1 MGSNRDDPEFR
12 EMAEKCVADVWSFAV
27 LFCGNDEEVGRGL
40 LNVVMD
46 VRLVCDFTDNLNPRL
61 LRECLEEQ
69 FTH

>member
-1 MGSNRDDPEFR
+1 
-12 EMAEKCVADVWSFAV
+12 
-27 LFCGNDEEVGRGL
+27 